1 MHPLAAITASFF
13 PSLALLGEFEEVL
26 AADMPRD
33 YQVLL
38 AHHEHMTVAVEA
50 FHGSGVDV
58 QVLDST
64 RDGDFYARSSLL
76 VRQSDGAVVQL
87 GIMRI
92 DMSRLSAEVQ
102 AEIESRDTP
111 LGRILIRHDV
121 LRQVELERLWRIRP
135 GPALRKRLALAAAG
149 GGSGGEDHFMYGRS
163 ACIVVEGRRAVELL
177 EIPKA

>member
-1 MHPLAAITASFF
+1 VHPLAAITAPFF

-26 AADMPRD
+26 AANMPRE

-38 AHHEHMTVAVEA
+38 AHNEHMTVAVEA
-50 FHGSGVDV
+50 HHAGAVDV

-64 RDGDFYARSSLL
+64 RDGDFYTRSSLL
-76 VRQSDGAVVQL
+76 TRQSDGAAVQL

-92 DMSRLSAEVQ
+92 DMSRLSAAVRQ
-102 AEIESRDTP
+102 EIESRTTP

-121 LRQVELERLWRIRP
+121 LRQVELERLWRIKP
-135 GPALRKRLALAAAG
+135 GPVLRQRLGLEASEVA
-149 GGSGGEDHFMYGRS
+149 YGRS
-163 ACIVVEGRRAVELL
+163 ARIVVEGRRAVELL